1 VKIERLQELT
11 EQAKKFRNERDKL
24 QNALDEIDLAIAN
37 PTNSKATAVLEVTV
51 LGGPGLSY
59 QLPLAKIRSFVASD
73 LDDAEADFDQ
83 AVADMLQEWRDG
95 GGTLE

>member
-11 EQAKKFRNERDKL
+11 EQVKKFRNERDKL
-24 QNALDEIDLAIAN
+24 QNALNEIDLAIADPN
-37 PTNSKATAVLEVTV
+37 NAKATAVLEITI

-59 QLPLAKIRSFVASD
+59 QLPLAKVRSFVESD
-73 LDDAEADFDQ
+73 LSDAEADFDQ
-83 AVADMLQEWRDG
+83 AIADMLQEWRDS